1 MPPSPPSPRSRIQGD
16 AYEDAGLRSSHG
28 VTKGAARA
36 LLRMGVI
43 TRREYAQLL
52 AASALVKQP
61 PSSYLSGLPLS
72 ASARVALSSPRA
84 PRREPPRRVCP
95 ISLEPVCAEATGSH
109 SFCFS
114 TLPAEGE
121 GGGQEGGSDKER
133 ACVVWYDVRALCS
146 YLIATGNFV
155 EPTSRRPIGAKD
167 VEVLA
172 SKLLQLGEKEM
183 EEKLCSTFA
192 SSARATQWREQM
204 DLLEGLDRCVG
215 EVVTEMLRLVEG
227 RSAAT
232 DGEFRLCMLL
242 PHFDHFFGQLIQA
255 DEAYAMQCIDQYIRV
270 LSGPPTHP
278 TPDAHGLLP
287 ACLSVLR
294 EKQKALKGQVEKG
307 KRKACQDQRQRREDG
322 GRGGSGGAGSRGGW
336 LSGWFGL

>member
-61 PSSYLSGLPLS
+61 PSSYPSGLPLS

-84 PRREPPRRVCP
+84 PRQDPPRRVCP
-95 ISLEPVCAEATGSH
+95 ISLEPVCADATGSH

-121 GGGQEGGSDKER
+121 GGGHEGGSEKER

-167 VEVLA
+167 VEVRGKEGGSEGGRGNGPTDHGGVCGSQGGMEEPSGASHPPGLWQGKGRAMGMVSRATCLCGQSPAGCLDMSQMLA

-192 SSARATQWREQM
+192 SSARY
-204 DLLEGLDRCVG
+204 EGER
-215 EVVTEMLRLVEG
+215 G
-227 RSAAT
+227 RV
-232 DGEFRLCMLL
+232 R
-242 PHFDHFFGQLIQA
+242 
-255 DEAYAMQCIDQYIRV
+255 
-270 LSGPPTHP
+270 
-278 TPDAHGLLP
+278 
-287 ACLSVLR
+287 
-294 EKQKALKGQVEKG
+294 
-307 KRKACQDQRQRREDG
+307 DG
-322 GRGGSGGAGSRGGW
+322 GTQGEETAERC
-336 LSGWFGL
+336 

>member
-61 PSSYLSGLPLS
+61 PSSYPSGLPLS

-121 GGGQEGGSDKER
+121 GGGQEGGSEKER

-146 YLIATGNFV
+146 YLITTGNFV

-167 VEVLA
+167 VEVR
-172 SKLLQLGEKEM
+172 GKEGG
-183 EEKLCSTFA
+183 
-192 SSARATQWREQM
+192 SSE
-204 DLLEGLDRCVG
+204 
-215 EVVTEMLRLVEG
+215 
-227 RSAAT
+227 
-232 DGEFRLCMLL
+232 
-242 PHFDHFFGQLIQA
+242 
-255 DEAYAMQCIDQYIRV
+255 
-270 LSGPPTHP
+270 
-278 TPDAHGLLP
+278 
-287 ACLSVLR
+287 
-294 EKQKALKGQVEKG
+294 
-307 KRKACQDQRQRREDG
+307 G
-322 GRGGSGGAGSRGGW
+322 GRGNGRSDLGCTGVREGWRSPAVPPTLRACGRGKAGRWGCSVARHACVANHPPAV
-336 LSGWFGL
+336 